1 LFEDCF
7 YWGNIVSICEDSK
20 LVVLLRT
27 NLGLDGRLSQESP
40 LQLVRGTE
48 PDASSIQPI
57 VTVVVIAY
65 RHESYIKECLSS
77 INGISIESFELLII
91 DDGSPDKTL
100 SKCLEFQFR
109 PGIEVRVYTKPNHG
123 LVHSLFCG
131 LELARGQYVSFMAS
145 DDLYIEG
152 GLEQAIHYLQ
162 PARPSVDALFCQAVT
177 LEINEGG
184 KYLCGSVMD
193 KFFSGTPLERFDAIC
208 TFPPKL
214 MLLQATIF
222 KTNFLRNLHPWDD
235 NLALDDW
242 PTFIRL
248 FAAEAY
254 HAAIVRYEP
263 ELKLCMYRIS
273 EGSLSNNLDRQLKI
287 TAQVANFFVPLRYR
301 KLCLAYAQISNG
313 LIHIYRGRWWKGAKI
328 LLHGVW
334 TSPTLP
340 VFSRLTLRVW
350 KFVQKKFRVAIAHK

>member
-40 LQLVRGTE
+40 LQLVRGSE
-48 PDASSIQPI
+48 PDAKSIKPSL
-57 VTVVVIAY
+57 TVVVVAY

-77 INGISIESFELLII
+77 INGTSIESFELLII

-145 DDLYIEG
+145 DDFYIEG
-152 GLEQAIHYLQ
+152 GLSSAIHHLQ
-162 PARPSVDALFCQAVT
+162 AAKPPVDALLCQAVA
-177 LEINEGG
+177 LESNERTRIVYGAA
-184 KYLCGSVMD
+184 MD
-193 KFFSGTPLERFDAIC
+193 RFFSSTPFERFEVIC
-208 TFPPKL
+208 TQPPSP

-222 KTNFLRNLHPWDD
+222 DTAFLRKLKPWTD

-254 HAAIVRYEP
+254 NAAVVRYEP
-263 ELKLCMYRIS
+263 TLRLCIYRNN
-273 EGSLSNNLDRQLKI
+273 EGGLANNLDRQLKI
-287 TAQVANFFVPLRYR
+287 TTQVATLFVPFRYR
-301 KLCLAYAQISNG
+301 NLCLANAKIGNG
-313 LIHIYRGRWWKGAKI
+313 LIHIYRGRWWTGTKI
-328 LLHGVW
+328 LLQGVW
-334 TSPTLP
+334 TCPTPP
-340 VFSRLTLRVW
+340 VFSRLASRAWRFMQKRLR
-350 KFVQKKFRVAIAHK
+350 IS